1 MNALKRGFTVIELLF
16 IIVIIGAASVLFFLQ
31 KNNLET
37 ARRDEVRKTSINAMY
52 YGLEEVFYK
61 ANGYYPRTIDQKVL
75 PSVDPDLFA
84 DTKGVKIGES
94 NSEYRYETANCD
106 GDRCKTYTLR
116 TTLEN
121 EADYIKNS
129 RNK

>member
-75 PSVDPDLFA
+75 PSVDPDLFT